1 MNTAPPEETE
11 LTESR
16 TGTQAVER
24 AVRLLQAVAACG
36 DAGARLTDL
45 VNGQGLS
52 KPTVRRLLAALIEQ
66 NLLAQ
71 NEATRR
77 YYLGLEL
84 FSLGALAGQRLNLRR
99 VSVDALAR
107 LTDQTQDTVFLSIP
121 DGRDSLCIARYEGEY
136 PIRALTMSVGDRRP
150 MGVGAGSLAILSA
163 MPDADVDE
171 ILRSNASRYVPYA
184 PEISTERLREKVEAT
199 RAAGVASSTFFLS
212 DGKVMP
218 GMNAIGI
225 PIVTALGIPIGAVS
239 VAAVPERLGP
249 DRRAE
254 VVALTQIAAA
264 DIAKLASRN

>member
-1 MNTAPPEETE
+1 M
-11 LTESR
+11 TESR

-24 AVRLLQAVAACG
+24 AVHLLQAVAACG

-45 VNGQGLS
+45 VTEQGLS

-77 YYLGLEL
+77 YYLGMEL
-84 FSLGALAGQRLNLRR
+84 FSLGALAGRRLNLRR
-99 VSVDALAR
+99 FSADALAR
-107 LTDQTQDTVFLSIP
+107 LTDETQDTVFLSIP
-121 DGRDSLCIARYEGEY
+121 DGRDSLCIARYEGQY

-163 MPDADVDE
+163 MSDAEVDE
-171 ILRSNASRYVPYA
+171 ILCSNASRYLPYA
-184 PEISTERLREKVEAT
+184 PEISTDRLREKVLAT
-199 RAAGVASSTFFLS
+199 RTAGVASSTFFLS

-218 GMNAIGI
+218 GMNAVGI
-225 PIVTALGIPIGAVS
+225 PIVTGLGIPIGAVS

-249 DRRAE
+249 GRREE
-254 VVALTQIAAA
+254 VVALARKAAA
-264 DIAKLASRN
+264 DIARLALNN